1 METINIGNVVCLK
14 SNKSVRMTVR
24 WIEEQDGV
32 MMANC
37 DWFVDKKLMNETF
50 PLTSLTT
57 DTCTTS
63 FAIV

>member
-1 METINIGNVVCLK
+1 MNEIIVGSVVCLK

-32 MMANC
+32 MMVNC
-37 DWFVDKKLMNETF
+37 DWFENKKLMNATF

-57 DTCTTS
+57 DTSTTS
-63 FAIV
+63 FAVV